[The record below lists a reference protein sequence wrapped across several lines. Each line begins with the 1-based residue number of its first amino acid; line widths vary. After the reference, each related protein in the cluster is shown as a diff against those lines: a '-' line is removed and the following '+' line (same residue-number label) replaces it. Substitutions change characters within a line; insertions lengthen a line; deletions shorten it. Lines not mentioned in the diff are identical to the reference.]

1 MNALRLE
8 TRVQKDG
15 RLRLPRLPL
24 RPGTKVEV
32 IILEQEAGADELLHA
47 SESSLSFWDNPVD
60 DEVWNEA
67 YCAATRERVR

>member
-8 TRVQKDG
+8 TRVRKDG

-24 RPGTKVEV
+24 RPGTRVEV
-32 IILEQEAGADELLHA
+32 IILEQEADGEDLLRA
-47 SESSLSFWDNPVD
+47 AESSLSFWDNPVD

-67 YCAATRERVR
+67 